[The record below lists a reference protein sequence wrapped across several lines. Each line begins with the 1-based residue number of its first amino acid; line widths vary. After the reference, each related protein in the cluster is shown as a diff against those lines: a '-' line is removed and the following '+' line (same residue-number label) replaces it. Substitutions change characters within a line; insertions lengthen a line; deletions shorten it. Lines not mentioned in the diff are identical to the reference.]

1 MTARRQARLK
11 RLKGGFQVTYDVL
24 IVGGGIMGSSTAF
37 NLARLEPKLKTAV
50 VEKDP
55 TYAKSSTT
63 LSAANLRTVAFSL
76 KENFL
81 ISKRTFEILATFESD
96 MSVEGQQPGIYFR
109 AEGNLFLC
117 NAEGLASARRIFD
130 THKSLGSN
138 AEWFGPE
145 EIKRR
150 WPLYHMEGI
159 AAGTFGPT
167 DGHVDAYGLLMAY
180 KTKARS
186 LGVEY
191 LQDEA
196 VSLTVADRRVTGARL
211 ATGRELTAGVTV
223 NCAGAW
229 AGPLARTAGVEI
241 PVVPV
246 RRQIFAVDTQVK
258 PERPL
263 PLTFHPSGLYL
274 RSESGGLI
282 LCGKSLD
289 EDPVA
294 FDFNWERERFMDV
307 IWPELAAFIPAF
319 ESLRLVRGW
328 AGLYEVNTLD
338 HNAIIGP
345 WPELEGFYLCNGFS
359 GHGLMQG
366 PAVGE
371 HLAERLTGRHPTLD
385 LSVFTPE
392 RILRNCPMGES
403 GCF

>member
-1 MTARRQARLK
+1 L
-11 RLKGGFQVTYDVL
+11 TYDVL

-37 NLARLEPKLKTAV
+37 NLVRLEPKLKVAV

-55 TYAKSSTT
+55 TYATSSTT

-96 MSVEGQQPGIYFR
+96 MTVEGRKPDIYFR

-117 NAEGLASARRIFD
+117 DTAGLAAARRIF
-130 THKSLGSN
+130 TMHKSLGSN
-138 AEWFGPE
+138 AEWLE
-145 EIKRR
+145 SDEIRAR
-150 WPLYHMEGI
+150 WPLLNVEGI

-167 DGHVDAYGLLMAY
+167 DGHLDAYGLLMAY
-180 KTKARS
+180 KSKARS
-186 LGVEY
+186 MGVEY
-191 LQDEA
+191 FQDEV
-196 VSLTVADRRVTGARL
+196 VSLAVDGGRVTGARL
-211 ATGRELTAGVTV
+211 ASGGVLRAGTTV

-229 AGPLARTAGVEI
+229 AAQVARTAGVEI

-246 RRQIFAVDTQVK
+246 RRQIFAVDTQIK

-263 PLTFHPSGLYL
+263 PLIFHPSGLYL

-282 LCGKSLD
+282 LCGRSLD

-319 ESLRLVRGW
+319 ESLKLIRGW

-338 HNAIIGP
+338 HNAVIGP

-366 PAVGE
+366 PAVGQYV
-371 HLAERLTGRHPTLD
+371 AERITGRTPTLD
-385 LSVFTPE
+385 LSLFSPE
-392 RILRNCPMGES
+392 RILTQCPIGET